1 MGKGWGSEKELGE
14 KKVWKL
20 YTKGIAMTE
29 VRTQAATDAPSSRL
43 RVSADEAIYGTL
55 WRSGA
60 LNMPYELA
68 RKFALAAIGGKGSE
82 GQLRA
87 IEWACENFPP
97 PDDAEIDC
105 WLIDD
110 AAFGPRAAG
119 KTDGE

>member
-1 MGKGWGSEKELGE
+1 MSTRKTPLN
-14 KKVWKL
+14 
-20 YTKGIAMTE
+20 IATE
-29 VRTQAATDAPSSRL
+29 VRTQAADDAPSTRL
-43 RVSADEAIYGTL
+43 HVSADEAIYGTL
-55 WRSGA
+55 WRSGN

-68 RKFALAAIGGKGSE
+68 RKFALASIGGKGSD

-87 IEWACENFPP
+87 IEWACANFPP

-119 KTDGE
+119 KADGE